1 MNIFQELKELG
12 RGVLVWFYVF
22 LILAGIAFT
31 IGLKEISLFGRALLL
46 PLPTINSFSAKFF
59 EIIQKDLLPN
69 GVDLIVTNPLSAFLA
84 QISVSVFL
92 AFLITFPF
100 LLYRII
106 GYISPAL
113 YNKEK
118 KAFLKILFPSFIL
131 FIIGGLFAYFVLIP
145 PTFKI
150 LYSYTSA
157 MGAIPFFAVNEF
169 ISSVFVLIFIVGIL
183 FLLPIFMLLL
193 TKLGI
198 IEAGFWKKNW
208 RYAILIFLIF
218 SAIITPDG
226 TGITMLILS
235 IPLAALYFIGV
246 IISRKE

>member
-12 RGVLVWFYVF
+12 KSILIWFYVF
-22 LILAGIAFT
+22 LVLAVIAFT
-31 IGLKEISLFGRALLL
+31 IGLKEVSLFGRDILF

-59 EIIQKDLLPN
+59 EIIQNDLLPQ

-84 QISVSVFL
+84 QVSVSVFL
-92 AFLITFPF
+92 AFTISFPF

-118 KAFLKILFPSFIL
+118 KAFLKILFPSFFL
-131 FIIGGLFAYFVLIP
+131 FIIGSLFAYFILIP

-157 MGAIPFFAVNEF
+157 MGAIPFFSVREF
-169 ISSVFVLIFIVGIL
+169 VSSVFVLIFVVGIL

-198 IEAGFWKKNW
+198 IKADFWKKNW
-208 RYAILIFLIF
+208 RYAILTFLIF
-218 SAIITPDG
+218 SAVITPDG

-235 IPLAALYFIGV
+235 LPLIALYFTGM
-246 IISRKE
+246 IISRRG

>member
-12 RGVLVWFYVF
+12 KSILAWFYVF
-22 LILAGIAFT
+22 LILTGIAFT
-31 IGLKEISLFGRALLL
+31 IGLKKITFLNKDVLL
-46 PLPTINSFSAKFF
+46 PFPTINSFSAKFF
-59 EIIQKDLLPN
+59 EIIQKDLLPQ

-92 AFLITFPF
+92 AFTISFPF

-118 KAFLKILFPSFIL
+118 KAFLKILFPSFLL
-131 FIIGGLFAYFVLIP
+131 FIIGSLFAYFVLIP

-157 MGAIPFFAVNEF
+157 MGAIPFFSVREF
-169 ISSVFVLIFIVGIL
+169 VSSVFVLIFVVGVL

-198 IEAGFWKKNW
+198 IKRDFWKKNW
-208 RYAILIFLIF
+208 RYAISIFLIF

-226 TGITMLILS
+226 TGVTMLLLS
-235 IPLAALYFIGV
+235 IPLAILYFIGV
-246 IISRKE
+246 VISRRY

>member
-12 RGVLVWFYVF
+12 KSILIWFYVF
-22 LILAGIAFT
+22 LVLAVIAFT
-31 IGLKEISLFGRALLL
+31 IGLKEVSLFGRDILF

-59 EIIQKDLLPN
+59 EIIQNDLLPQ

-92 AFLITFPF
+92 AFTISFPF

-118 KAFLKILFPSFIL
+118 KAFLKILFPSFFL
-131 FIIGGLFAYFVLIP
+131 FIIGSLFAYFILIP

-157 MGAIPFFAVNEF
+157 MGAIPFFSVREF
-169 ISSVFVLIFIVGIL
+169 VSSVFVLIFVVGIL

-198 IEAGFWKKNW
+198 IKADFWKKNW
-208 RYAILIFLIF
+208 RYAILTFLIF
-218 SAIITPDG
+218 SAVITPDG

-235 IPLAALYFIGV
+235 LPLIALYFTGM
-246 IISRKE
+246 IISRRG